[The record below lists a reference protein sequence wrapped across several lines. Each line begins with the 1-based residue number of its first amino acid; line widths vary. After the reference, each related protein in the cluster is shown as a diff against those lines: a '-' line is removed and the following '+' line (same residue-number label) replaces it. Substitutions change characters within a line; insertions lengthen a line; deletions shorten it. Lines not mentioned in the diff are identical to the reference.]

1 MTRFEYEITKHP
13 ADQFTQLVYFCTDK
27 GECNIDQLPSDQIK
41 IMGELLNE
49 RGSQGWELVHVF
61 FGEDGV
67 VIFWKRA
74 ME

>member
-1 MTRFEYEITKHP
+1 MTRFEYEIIKHP

-27 GECNIDQLPSDQIK
+27 GECNIDQLPADQIK

-49 RGSQGWELVHVF
+49 RGSQGWELVQIF

>member
-13 ADQFTQLVYFCTDK
+13 ADQFTKLVYFCTDN
-27 GECNIDQLPSDQIK
+27 GECNIDQLPSDQIN

-49 RGSQGWELVHVF
+49 RGSQGWELVHIS